1 MSGLSFS
8 AAAAAAAFYCE
19 GSASV
24 QLLREVQLAYERKM
38 STLLMGSLIKGRSVH
53 HMIEEGCVN
62 CLYSLLQRGFDIK
75 MASSLSPW
83 EGKWLINNPE
93 NSKCAITVKCSVV
106 NQRSLDSLSRQ

>member
-1 MSGLSFS
+1 
-8 AAAAAAAFYCE
+8 
-19 GSASV
+19 
-24 QLLREVQLAYERKM
+24 M

-62 CLYSLLQRGFDIK
+62 CLYSLLQSGFDIN

-93 NSKCAITVKCSVV
+93 NSKCAITVKCGVV
-106 NQRSLDSLSRQ
+106 NQRSHDSLSRQ